1 MFHLFLFDK
10 VHRNRLNELNDLQ
23 VLKDKLLWND
33 LYYQSNKY
41 LQETMMKIS
50 LEKTAYGGWDNCLKL
65 FTDDLELV
73 ITLDV
78 GPRVIRLGTP
88 GGQNLFK
95 EFDDQ
100 MGKTSG
106 TEWLSFGGHRFWHAP
121 EVFPR
126 TYAPD
131 FEPVEYTWKNNVL
144 KLMQKTEPDT
154 GIQKEIEISIQDKAV
169 HLTHRIFNRNVWP
182 VELAPWCLS
191 VMAAGGRA
199 LVPQE
204 DFIPHPDVLT
214 PARPLVLWHFTRMN
228 DPRFTWG
235 DRLIQMREDSHFDSK
250 QKFGIRNAQGWAA
263 YILGTDLF
271 IKSVPLVENAI
282 YPDMGCSFEFFTMP
296 GMLEVESLGPLAKL
310 EPNAAAEQVE
320 KWWVIPNVDLPNDE
334 APLIHAL
341 NPHLKNLGLS
351 IIKI

>member
-1 MFHLFLFDK
+1 M
-10 VHRNRLNELNDLQ
+10 VR
-23 VLKDKLLWND
+23 
-33 LYYQSNKY
+33 
-41 LQETMMKIS
+41 
-50 LEKTAYGGWDNCLKL
+50 LEKTPYGGWANCLRL
-65 FTDDLELV
+65 SDDHLELV

-78 GPRVIRLGTP
+78 GPRIIRLGTP

-106 TEWLSFGGHRFWHAP
+106 TEWMNFGGHRLWHAP

-131 FEPVEYTWKNNVL
+131 FDPVEYNWKNAVL
-144 KLMQKTEPDT
+144 KLMGKTEPGT
-154 GIQKEIEISIQDKAV
+154 GIQKEIEISLQDGTV
-169 HLTHRIFNRNVWP
+169 HLHHRLINRNPWA

-204 DFIPHPDVLT
+204 DFIPHPDVLV

-235 DRLIQMREDSHFDSK
+235 DHLIQMRQDDRFDSK
-250 QKFGIRNAQGWAA
+250 QKLGVHNTKGWAA
-263 YILGTDLF
+263 YYLGQDLF
-271 IKSVPLVENAI
+271 LKSVAPPAAGAI
-282 YPDMGCSFEFFTMP
+282 YPDMGCNFEFFTMP
-296 GMLEVESLGPLAKL
+296 GFLEVESLGPLVKL
-310 EPNAAAEQVE
+310 EPNAGTDHIE
-320 KWWVIPNVDLPNDE
+320 KWRVIPNVELPKE
-334 APLIHAL
+334 EKPLIAAL
-341 NPHLKNLGLS
+341 NPHLKDFGLRT
-351 IIKI
+351 IRV

>member
-1 MFHLFLFDK
+1 MS
-10 VHRNRLNELNDLQ
+10 Q
-23 VLKDKLLWND
+23 LKN
-33 LYYQSNKY
+33 
-41 LQETMMKIS
+41 I
-50 LEKTAYGGWDNCLKL
+50 AYGGWENCLRL
-65 FTDDLELV
+65 SDDDLELV

-78 GPRVIRLGTP
+78 GPRIIRLGTP

-106 TEWLSFGGHRFWHAP
+106 TEWMSFGGHRLWHAP

-131 FEPVEYTWKNNVL
+131 FQSVDHTWKDNVL
-144 KLMQKTEPDT
+144 KMVQKTEPET
-154 GIQKEIEISIQDKAV
+154 GIQKEIEICIQNKTV
-169 HLTHRIFNRNVWP
+169 HLVHRLINRNSWA

-191 VMAAGGRA
+191 VMAAGGRV

-235 DRLIQMREDSHFDSK
+235 DRLIQMREDSQIDSK
-250 QKFGIRNAQGWAA
+250 QKFGVRNTKGWAA
-263 YILGTDLF
+263 YQLGQELF
-271 IKSVPLVENAI
+271 LKLVPPSMPGAI
-282 YPDMGCSFEFFTMP
+282 YPDMGCNLEFFTMP
-296 GMLEVESLGPLAKL
+296 GFLEVESLGPLVKL
-310 EPNAAAEQVE
+310 EPNAATEHVEQWRLLSRIELPSEE
-320 KWWVIPNVDLPNDE
+320 K
-334 APLIHAL
+334 PLIDAL
-341 NPHLKNLGLS
+341 NPYLRDMGLPA
-351 IIKI
+351 ILN